1 MVLRE
6 ERVDRDESVGITLA
20 SDRGAEDRVVPV
32 GPTAITYNFVVAP
45 LLVVPR
51 ISTWIHVPDGVS
63 AFQDE
68 TNSVNDKFGL

>member
-1 MVLRE
+1 
-6 ERVDRDESVGITLA
+6 
-20 SDRGAEDRVVPV
+20 
-32 GPTAITYNFVVAP
+32 
-45 LLVVPR
+45 LVVPR